1 VLKLFICQHYVSC
14 DPSAGLCQLNG
25 TQVARPV
32 GRIPGV
38 GKVTEE
44 KLKQLE
50 VQTIADLRAMDLP
63 TREGRFGC
71 YGAHLYELARGI
83 DESDVRSSCPSSSNE
98 RSGGILW

>member
-1 VLKLFICQHYVSC
+1 
-14 DPSAGLCQLNG
+14 
-25 TQVARPV
+25 
-32 GRIPGV
+32 
-38 GKVTEE
+38 
-44 KLKQLE
+44 

-63 TREGRFGC
+63 TLEGRFGC